1 MVERP
6 GRKSSYFPHKC
17 SIYLDL
23 SFLPLSLSLTL
34 PQIAQ
39 LHAELEKARG
49 DYVSSKK
56 ELSRVQQQLGRVTQ
70 QNELLVKTT
79 VMYEADK
86 RELESEVRESPFT

>member
-1 MVERP
+1 MERP

-17 SIYLDL
+17 SVYLDL

-49 DYVSSKK
+49 NYVSSKK

>member
-1 MVERP
+1 MERP

-17 SIYLDL
+17 SVYLDL